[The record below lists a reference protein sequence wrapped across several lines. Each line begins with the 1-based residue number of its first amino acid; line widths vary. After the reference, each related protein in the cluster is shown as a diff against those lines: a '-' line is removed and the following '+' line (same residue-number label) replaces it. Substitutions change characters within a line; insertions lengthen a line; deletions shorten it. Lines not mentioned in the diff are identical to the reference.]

1 MATALYERSQAP
13 GLSEAP
19 AYQQSAALA
28 GSSSPEATQ
37 ALLQRVGEAGMADF
51 VRTVLQA

>member
-1 MATALYERSQAP
+1 VLYERSQTP
-13 GLSEAP
+13 GLGEAP
-19 AYQQSAALA
+19 AYQHGAALA

-37 ALLQRVGEAGMADF
+37 ALLQQVGEARLADF